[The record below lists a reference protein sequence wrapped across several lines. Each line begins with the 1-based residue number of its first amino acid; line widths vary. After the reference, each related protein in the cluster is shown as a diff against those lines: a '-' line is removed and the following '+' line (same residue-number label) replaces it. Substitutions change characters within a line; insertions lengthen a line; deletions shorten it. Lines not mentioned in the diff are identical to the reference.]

1 MAENGYVSY
10 LLRLWRS
17 EVAGRPEWRATLEC
31 TRTGERLTF
40 SLEGL
45 LAYLQ
50 AHFGTPKTASV
61 EVMGTDQDS
70 GSGSPATWGMGE
82 HEGER

>member
-1 MAENGYVSY
+1 M
-10 LLRLWRS
+10 
-17 EVAGRPEWRATLEC
+17 AGRPEWRATLEC

-50 AHFGTPKTASV
+50 AHFGSPKMASA
-61 EVMGTDQDS
+61 EGTEADQDS
-70 GSGSPATWGMGE
+70 APGRLTTWGMGE